1 MQKAEEYFIQGKY
14 KEAVDIYNRVPPDKL
29 SFNNLLNKAKSEAAI
44 SNYEE
49 GILTLKAAEKKSIDD
64 NQLSVV
70 YYNLL
75 LFHYIILIFAWKI
88 LRSA

>member
-14 KEAVDIYNRVPPDKL
+14 KEAADIYNRVPQNKL
-29 SFNNLLNKAKSEAAI
+29 SFNNLLNKAKSETAI

-70 YYNLL
+70 YYKLP
-75 LFHYIILIFAWKI
+75 LFHYIILIFIWKI
-88 LRSA
+88 VRSA